1 MLKPIKVERKILEKD
16 VEAYLV
22 RQVKKLGG
30 RCLKW
35 SSMNNV
41 GVPDRVVILPGGVI
55 WFIEVKRDNKSYLS
69 KHQKLFFD
77 SMAELGVTNC
87 CVLHG
92 KSEVDIFINAATW
105 GIR

>member
-41 GVPDRVVILPGGVI
+41 GVPDRVVILPDGVI

-69 KHQKLFFD
+69 KHQNLFFV
-77 SMAELGVTNC
+77 SMAELGATNC
-87 CVLHG
+87 CVVHG
-92 KSEVDIFINAATW
+92 KPGVDAFIKT
-105 GIR
+105 ISPC